1 MSTEAQRH
9 GGKKNGDW
17 GLGTWISV
25 RTKVRNPV
33 GGPSSEGKKPC
44 DAAGAPCPPGSKVHR
59 RSRAPCSPGS
69 EVHKSPGAP
78 CSPGSKA
85 HKSSGAP
92 CSPGSE
98 LHRCSRAP
106 CSRGS
111 KLHRRSRSPCS
122 PGSTVHKSPRAP
134 CSRGSKPSGRDGAP
148 LSRRNRP
155 CDWGAAP
162 CRGGHRVTFRRIPSG
177 GRLVSRSRGRQRG
190 DREGKIPRLSR
201 VEQAPDRGLQI
212 RQLVPDDVPE
222 DPRVHPKPKS
232 RDWIWEWRRKPDG
245 RSFPRKL
252 VFTR

>member
-1 MSTEAQRH
+1 M
-9 GGKKNGDW
+9 GIGDW
-17 GLGTWISV
+17 GFGKTPGG
-25 RTKVRNPV
+25 KVRNSV

-44 DAAGAPCPPGSKVHR
+44 DPAGAPCSRGSKLHRRSRAPCSRGSKVHR

-69 EVHKSPGAP
+69 K
-78 CSPGSKA
+78 
-85 HKSSGAP
+85 
-92 CSPGSE
+92 
-98 LHRCSRAP
+98 
-106 CSRGS
+106 
-111 KLHRRSRSPCS
+111 
-122 PGSTVHKSPRAP
+122 VHKSPRAP

-212 RQLVPDDVPE
+212 RQLVLDDVPE

-232 RDWIWEWRRKPDG
+232 RDWIW
-245 RSFPRKL
+245 
-252 VFTR
+252 